1 MARVHVLY
9 LPPSALQTLKEQ
21 IKYVLVDVKLFPS
34 SGLPPPQR
42 PVKPVYCLNACVVE
56 KNEVK
61 LQPFYF
67 FNILYQLVV
76 YNN

>member
-21 IKYVLVDVKLFPS
+21 IKCVLVDVKLFPS
-34 SGLPPPQR
+34 SGLSPPQR

-56 KNEVK
+56 KMKSNFS
-61 LQPFYF
+61 LFISLTFYI
-67 FNILYQLVV
+67 N
-76 YNN
+76 